1 MEADEMDAL
10 EWVKKYEN
18 DSRNK
23 KIGDRRQY
31 PVTATGWNTLGVRC
45 RLATV
50 RTIGPVRGNFRTTL
64 RTCAHQLSCNESI
77 SVPVAAIRRK
87 SVLLKITPVG
97 C

>member
-1 MEADEMDAL
+1 
-10 EWVKKYEN
+10 
-18 DSRNK
+18 
-23 KIGDRRQY
+23 
-31 PVTATGWNTLGVRC
+31 
-45 RLATV
+45 
-50 RTIGPVRGNFRTTL
+50 L